1 MSAIAGIV
9 RRDAAPSEARRVGAM
24 LQALAHRAPDG
35 LNLWSEGQAALG
47 HGAFF
52 TTPDA
57 RLAPA
62 PTDDGRIVVTADVR
76 LDNREDLEA
85 ALGQDGPP
93 GSDSQLIAAAYRRWG
108 VDCAEHLLGDFAFA
122 LWDRNER
129 RLYCARDHA
138 GVKPFYYHA
147 NPRTFAFA
155 SEIKALFAADLGR
168 FPVAERAIAEFLAF
182 VPAEAA
188 DTLYEG
194 VCRLPPGHW
203 LTASDS
209 AVETHCYWSA
219 RARSAPS
226 GPNYAEEF
234 AEILT
239 RAVKRR
245 MRSPEPVGAM
255 LSGGL
260 DSSSIVTLAR
270 PIAQEQ
276 FGAPLPTL
284 SIVFDDTPKLN
295 ERAYIESVLDLGGC
309 DPAFLDRGG
318 YAPLEDLDTVLTEQD
333 GLYYAPG
340 MIMTRALYRSATGRN
355 LKVLLDGHGGD
366 ETVSHGVGRLMELAD
381 ARDWP
386 TLWREAGGLS
396 RIFGQSQLGAFMS
409 YFNQYEP
416 QRSLATYWMRGRRK
430 LAHLLGDKTA
440 GQGKAQWSAML
451 NPQLVERSGLAERR
465 RRMMTPAM
473 TARTEQDSQRAILSS
488 TLQSTAFETLDR
500 VAASSGVEL
509 RYPFWDKDLVEF
521 CLGLP
526 SQEKINRGWTRSIL
540 RRSMEGLPEMVR
552 WRTSK
557 FDFSAHIAA
566 GIVSHHREMVEDI
579 LLGDGGELA
588 GYVDV
593 PAVAAA
599 YARLAVAGGNAAGED
614 LQIVWRT
621 VVLGH
626 WLRTQNAL

>member
-1 MSAIAGIV
+1 MSAISGIV
-9 RRDAAPSEARRVGAM
+9 RRDAAPVETRRVRAM

-57 RLAPA
+57 RLAA
-62 PTDDGRIVVTADVR
+62 TPTDDGRIVVTADVR
-76 LDNREDLEA
+76 LDNREELETA
-85 ALGQDGPP
+85 FGQDGPP
-93 GSDSQLIAAAYRRWG
+93 RSDSQLIAQAYRKWG

-122 LWDRNER
+122 LWDRDER

-147 NPRTFAFA
+147 TPQTFAFA

-168 FPVAERAIAEFLAF
+168 FPIADRAIAEFLAF
-182 VPAEAA
+182 VPAEAG

-194 VCRLPPGHW
+194 VSRLPPGHW
-203 LTASDS
+203 LTTTDS
-209 AVETHCYWSA
+209 AVDTHCYWSP
-219 RARSAPS
+219 RARSTPS
-226 GPNYAEEF
+226 GPDYADEF

-260 DSSSIVTLAR
+260 DSSSIVTAAR

-284 SIVFDDTPKLN
+284 SIVFDDYPELN
-295 ERAYIESVLDLGGC
+295 ERAYIESVLDLGGY
-309 DPAFLDRGG
+309 DANFLDRGG
-318 YAPLEDLDTVLTEQD
+318 YAPLDDLDAVLTEQD

-355 LKVLLDGHGGD
+355 LRVLLDGHGGD

-381 ARDWP
+381 AHDWP

-396 RIFGQSQLGAFMS
+396 QLFGQSRASAFFS
-409 YFNQYEP
+409 YFNRYEP
-416 QRSLATYWMRGRRK
+416 QRTVAEILMRGRRK
-430 LAHLLGDKTA
+430 LSHLLGRKPASQGPA
-440 GQGKAQWSAML
+440 GWSAIL
-451 NPQLVERSGLAERR
+451 NPELVARCGLAERR
-465 RRMMTPAM
+465 RRMMTPQM
-473 TARTEQDSQRAILSS
+473 TARTEHDSQRAILSS
-488 TLQSTAFETLDR
+488 TMQSSAFETLDR
-500 VAASSGVEL
+500 VTAAAGVEL

-521 CLGLP
+521 CLALP
-526 SQEKINRGWTRSIL
+526 SQEKINNGWTRSIL
-540 RRSMEGLPEMVR
+540 RRSMAGLPDKVR
-552 WRTSK
+552 WRTNK
-557 FDFSAHIAA
+557 FDFTGHIAA
-566 GIVSHHREMVEDI
+566 GMVSHHRVMIEDI
-579 LLGDGGELA
+579 ILGENAQLA
-588 GYVDV
+588 RYVNMPV
-593 PAVAAA
+593 VAEA
-599 YARLAVAGGNAAGED
+599 YARLAEAQQDAAGED

-626 WLRTQNAL
+626 WLRTRNAL